1 MITLIIFKYKNDFKV
16 TIKEIEIDA
25 GPFFYGIDIA
35 PIQIRL
41 DNLTNEEVL
50 CDFDVTVNP
59 TDEMPTYKNNK
70 DFIIFEFPVQSLKSL
85 NQTQLINEKTFY
97 FKGSIWLKIKGNKN
111 WSHQIKYSISVTYK
125 SPIIFISIKNN
136 HFFAINENKIE
147 IVPFFSNLSSKL
159 LFEKYIYNRSD
170 DAKIT
175 FLDKIIP
182 LEDNTIKTTYVSKQ
196 NKSDGQIIEVLFH
209 KSQNPINNISIKY
222 EFGII
227 NDKCIPV
234 EFHTSSFFKYQSFN
248 FSIFSDTTKNFE
260 KENVII
266 NIGNLSRK
274 VFFFVGNI
282 NYFEEPINSDDIH
295 FSYNNNYVHFYFNK
309 NENKYLVSS
318 TYQYAIYFFDVI
330 YEGPISQQDE
340 FEGKL
345 TLTISNITEIV
356 DLKIKIN
363 FINFGKSGIECNG
376 MLNEYYYYNNDSESM
391 VKIENINEN
400 FAFKQM
406 QNQILISPFC
416 FSYYAKDDSVP
427 KIQYKNGYISE
438 IIYDPNIQII
448 FEVLGFSQSNAL
460 QIFTIDDPK
469 ELFNQGKNIYIL
481 ARIKDRHETFFPI
494 ISTNIENTYPFN
506 SIIFR
511 VSVKKAVS
519 LIAQFT
525 NNSEFIEYSNTSL
538 KINFESFISALD
550 KLISNR
556 YYILKSLN
564 FFISTNIPLSSIKN
578 QQETVFNALFKK
590 EDITKCEYVISYEN
604 NYQKSINAE
613 RENIEKYRKNG
624 FIITSVL
631 KWTETKGITSS
642 TIDELNEYKNEIF
655 NPKRDI
661 KIVYDYELTDTELI
675 EFPEK
680 MTIDLIDQSFS
691 KILYLTYFLPN
702 IIYNITIN
710 RIPLNGV
717 INILNQLIS
726 IYKWTYNH
734 GDYFPFVIFKKKF
747 KQAYFLMITKIIKS
761 IETMIDLCL
770 GELNDSN
777 IEYVVLPKFR
787 IKNLIIPQFSTR
799 NRSIPYKSKNL
810 NEKINYIFN
819 EKDLTCSVGKSPEA
833 SGSILI
839 PYSVEHNKNQY
850 RVTSIEKH
858 AFYNCKIESIG
869 FSPKS
874 CITIFKEFAF
884 ENATIKKLTIPL
896 GLKFIE
902 KGCFNQVKCLFDIF
916 IPSENHMFKYIDSK
930 FFLGKSDKNMIK
942 CDILHYVRFD
952 VPEKSIKY
960 FVKNIRYNYYY
971 KIEYK
976 QPQINAND
984 NSIELP
990 KFNRCTNSRLKIR
1003 TFVPIKNLFY
1013 CFFAELQQPNYHL
1026 LNIYYTHLFSIRN
1039 ASDIQR
1045 FHFYPGTRNI
1055 YTFIG
1060 FSDENTMNNNID
1072 KLEKKSIAIDNA
1084 IYKYPYVKKA
1094 DPLFSPDE
1102 NLFYVYF
1109 KEKNLEVKNYRKCGK
1124 SKIFEIENIKDLQRG
1139 FKVQQKDFEYY
1150 TFIGFSNKNELKTS
1164 IQILQKQSQLIEV
1177 PTIRIFEGDDVLH
1190 DYDYDYDDDDEEVDV
1205 FKNLENETGKKKED
1219 LNNNDHEQSFT
1230 NTNNATKKESS
1241 EEDFDYD
1248 DDDY

>member
-1 MITLIIFKYKNDFKV
+1 MVKL
-16 TIKEIEIDA
+16 
-25 GPFFYGIDIA
+25 DIA
-35 PIQIRL
+35 
-41 DNLTNEEVL
+41 
-50 CDFDVTVNP
+50 
-59 TDEMPTYKNNK
+59 
-70 DFIIFEFPVQSLKSL
+70 
-85 NQTQLINEKTFY
+85 
-97 FKGSIWLKIKGNKN
+97 
-111 WSHQIKYSISVTYK
+111 
-125 SPIIFISIKNN
+125 
-136 HFFAINENKIE
+136 FFQD
-147 IVPFFSNLSSKL
+147 L
-159 LFEKYIYNRSD
+159 YN
-170 DAKIT
+170 
-175 FLDKIIP
+175 
-182 LEDNTIKTTYVSKQ
+182 V
-196 NKSDGQIIEVLFH
+196 
-209 KSQNPINNISIKY
+209 
-222 EFGII
+222 
-227 NDKCIPV
+227 
-234 EFHTSSFFKYQSFN
+234 
-248 FSIFSDTTKNFE
+248 
-260 KENVII
+260 
-266 NIGNLSRK
+266 
-274 VFFFVGNI
+274 
-282 NYFEEPINSDDIH
+282 
-295 FSYNNNYVHFYFNK
+295 
-309 NENKYLVSS
+309 
-318 TYQYAIYFFDVI
+318 
-330 YEGPISQQDE
+330 
-340 FEGKL
+340 
-345 TLTISNITEIV
+345 
-356 DLKIKIN
+356 
-363 FINFGKSGIECNG
+363 
-376 MLNEYYYYNNDSESM
+376 
-391 VKIENINEN
+391 
-400 FAFKQM
+400 
-406 QNQILISPFC
+406 
-416 FSYYAKDDSVP
+416 KDDSVP

-448 FEVLGFSQSNAL
+448 YEVLGFSQSNAL

-469 ELFNQGKNIYIL
+469 ELFNKGKNIYIL
-481 ARIKDRHETFFPI
+481 ARIKDRHDTFFPI
-494 ISTNIENTYPFN
+494 FYKNIENTVMF
-506 SIIFR
+506 SCFDSAI
-511 VSVKKAVS
+511 KKAVS

-525 NNSEFIEYSNTSL
+525 NNSEFIEYSSTSL
-538 KINFESFISALD
+538 KINFKTFISALD
-550 KLISNR
+550 KLMSSR

-564 FFISTNIPLSSIKN
+564 FFISINIPLSSIKN
-578 QQETVFNALFKK
+578 QQETVFNALFEK

-642 TIDELNEYKNEIF
+642 TINELNEYKNEIF
-655 NPKRDI
+655 NLKRDI
-661 KIVYDYELTDTELI
+661 KIVYDFELTDTELI

-761 IETMIDLCL
+761 IETINDLCL
-770 GELNDSN
+770 GELPDSN
-777 IEYVVLPKFR
+777 IEYVALPKFR

-858 AFYNCKIESIG
+858 AFYNCQIESIG

-916 IPSENHMFKYIDSK
+916 IPSENHMFKYINSK
-930 FFLGKSDKNMIK
+930 FFLGKSDKNMRK

-952 VPEKSIKY
+952 VPESSIKY
-960 FVKNIRYNYYY
+960 FIKNIRYNYYY
-971 KIEYK
+971 KIECK
-976 QPQINAND
+976 QPQINTND

-1094 DPLFSPDE
+1094 DHLFSPDE

-1139 FKVQQKDFEYY
+1139 FKVQQEDFEYY
-1150 TFIGFSNKNELKTS
+1150 TFIGFSSKNELKTS
-1164 IQILQKQSQLIEV
+1164 IQILQKQSQLIEIS
-1177 PTIRIFEGDDVLH
+1177 TIKIFESDDVLH
-1190 DYDYDYDDDDEEVDV
+1190 DYDYDDDDEEVEV
-1205 FKNLENETGKKKED
+1205 FQNLENETGKKEED
-1219 LNNNDHEQSFT
+1219 LNNNVHEQSFT
-1230 NTNNATKKESS
+1230 NTSNAKKKESS